1 LLFWRVRGNCH
12 EAGGGLRMTG
22 CVFKRKR
29 NRSVSWC
36 YVFFGGWDADG
47 KRIQISKAGYPTKD
61 AASKAVRLAI
71 EEYEAKTGRITREPG
86 ARGRRVW
93 SYWLDGACK
102 SGFDSAAE
110 AEGALREAIARRDVE
125 KRKQAQ
131 DAADRPGPP
140 FAQFF
145 EHWLKE
151 HASRRCAPKTME
163 RYGELGAYLIREL
176 GETRLNDLTT
186 AQIQNAIH
194 HLHDHGG
201 RRTESEPDGR
211 PLAPKTVRHMGTL
224 LYTVLSDAD
233 RLGVL
238 NIPHPMANRRVL
250 LPKLAKRRPAVLDE
264 AKLGTLF
271 DRARNTRLYTFV
283 ILAAATGCRRGELL
297 ALQWSDLDF
306 QTGLLDISKS
316 LEQTRAGLRVKS
328 TKSEE
333 PRRVAV
339 PEWALEVLK
348 QHRAEQEK
356 DRAMFGRD
364 YANNDL
370 IFCQPDGEYYS
381 PDRAGARVAELM
393 RKAGLQGVSLHS
405 LRHSHASI
413 LLSKGVPISVVSER
427 LGHADQNITLLIY
440 SHALPADSRAA
451 AKIWNDSMAEV
462 VSSGPVGVDASKKSP
477 ACLPVRAF

>member
-1 LLFWRVRGNCH
+1 
-12 EAGGGLRMTG
+12 
-22 CVFKRKR
+22 
-29 NRSVSWC
+29 
-36 YVFFGGWDADG
+36 
-47 KRIQISKAGYPTKD
+47 
-61 AASKAVRLAI
+61 
-71 EEYEAKTGRITREPG
+71 
-86 ARGRRVW
+86 
-93 SYWLDGACK
+93 
-102 SGFDSAAE
+102 
-110 AEGALREAIARRDVE
+110 
-125 KRKQAQ
+125 
-131 DAADRPGPP
+131 
-140 FAQFF
+140 
-145 EHWLKE
+145 
-151 HASRRCAPKTME
+151 
-163 RYGELGAYLIREL
+163 
-176 GETRLNDLTT
+176 
-186 AQIQNAIH
+186 
-194 HLHDHGG
+194 
-201 RRTESEPDGR
+201 
-211 PLAPKTVRHMGTL
+211 
-224 LYTVLSDAD
+224 
-233 RLGVL
+233 
-238 NIPHPMANRRVL
+238 
-250 LPKLAKRRPAVLDE
+250 
-264 AKLGTLF
+264 
-271 DRARNTRLYTFV
+271 
-283 ILAAATGCRRGELL
+283 
-297 ALQWSDLDF
+297 
-306 QTGLLDISKS
+306 LLDISKS